1 MNDGR
6 GTRDG
11 AEPGGPATTGEGTT
25 GPAMHGAAGVDDG
38 DRARI
43 EATVRGRV
51 QGVGFRYFVRSVADE
66 LALTGWV
73 ANAPDGTVVCAAEG
87 PRSAL
92 RRFARA
98 LEEGPAGSRVD
109 RVDTRWMV
117 PIGTDGRFIIRSLGH
132 GGD

>member
-1 MNDGR
+1 MSGGR
-6 GTRDG
+6 GVTEGAVPDRTATPGEDATR
-11 AEPGGPATTGEGTT
+11 PATHGT
-25 GPAMHGAAGVDDG
+25 AGVDDG

-87 PRSAL
+87 PRPAL
-92 RRFARA
+92 GRFVRA
-98 LEEGPAGSRVD
+98 LEEGPSGSRVD
-109 RVDTRWMV
+109 HVDARWTV
-117 PIGTDGRFIIRSLGH
+117 PVGTDGRFIIRSLGH